1 MIFQSIPVA
10 LAIMYLLLIP
20 CVVLYLR
27 FKFGKREF
35 LATVTKG
42 LSAWIILAGAL
53 FAAQGTELSMFSTLI
68 IAGLAMGMAGDI
80 ALSLPTPG
88 FTSGMLFFGLGH
100 ICYIIAMILISGSV
114 IYAVFVFILLYSVYL
129 LVYHKLGIVPPE
141 NLRVPI
147 IAYSIII
154 VCMLSLALTMPFTG
168 PSGGLLL
175 LFSGTLFTASDIML
189 ALYNNSITKTETPGK
204 KSENLLGIA
213 SLVCYFT
220 AQSLFAVSVY
230 LF

>member
-1 MIFQSIPVA
+1 MTFQSIPVS
-10 LAIMYLLLIP
+10 LIVMYLLLIP
-20 CVVLYLR
+20 CVVLYLH
-27 FKFGKREF
+27 FKFSKREF
-35 LATVTKG
+35 LATATKG

-53 FAAQGTELSMFSTLI
+53 FAAQGNTLGMFATLI

-80 ALSLPTPG
+80 ALSLPKPG

-100 ICYIIAMILISGSV
+100 ICYIIAMILISDSI
-114 IYAVFVFILLYSVYL
+114 IYAVAAFILLYSVYL
-129 LVYHKLGIVPPE
+129 LAYYKLKIVPPE

-154 VCMLSLALTMPFTG
+154 TFMLSLAMTMPFTKF
-168 PSGGLLL
+168 PGGLLL
-175 LFSGTLFTASDIML
+175 LFSGALFTASDVML
-189 ALYNNSITKTETPGK
+189 AFNNHPIIKKITPGK
-204 KSENLLGIA
+204 KSKNLLGIV

-220 AQSLFAVSVY
+220 AQSLFAISVY

>member
-10 LAIMYLLLIP
+10 LIIMYLLLIP
-20 CVVLYLR
+20 CVVLYMY

-35 LATVTKG
+35 LATATKG

-53 FAAQGTELSMFSTLI
+53 FAVQGTELSMFSTLI

-80 ALSLPTPG
+80 ALSLPKPG
-88 FTSGMLFFGLGH
+88 FTSGMLFFGFGH
-100 ICYIIAMILISGSV
+100 ICYIIAMILISGSL
-114 IYAVFVFILLYSVYL
+114 IYPLAAFIILYSAYL
-129 LVYHKLGIVPPE
+129 LAYHKLKIVPPE

-154 VCMLSLALTMPFTG
+154 TCMLSLALAMPFTKF
-168 PSGGLLL
+168 PGGLLL
-175 LFSGTLFTASDIML
+175 LFAGALFTASDLML
-189 ALYNNSITKTETPGK
+189 AFNNHPITKTKTPGK
-204 KSENLLGIA
+204 ESGNLLGIV
-213 SLVCYFT
+213 SLVCYFL

-230 LF
+230 LY

>member
-1 MIFQSIPVA
+1 MIFKSIPVA
-10 LAIMYLLLIP
+10 LVIMYLLLIP
-20 CVVLYLR
+20 SVVLYLH
-27 FKFGKREF
+27 FKFSKRGF

-80 ALSLPTPG
+80 ALSLPNPG

-114 IYAVFVFILLYSVYL
+114 LYAVFAFIILYAAYL
-129 LVYHKLGIVPPE
+129 LAYHKLGIVPPE
-141 NLRVPI
+141 DLRVPI

-168 PSGGLLL
+168 SPGGLLL

-189 ALYNNSITKTETPGK
+189 ALYNNSITKTGTPGK
-204 KSENLLGIA
+204 KSENLLGIV

-230 LF
+230 LL

>member
-1 MIFQSIPVA
+1 MTFQSIPVS
-10 LAIMYLLLIP
+10 LIIMYLLLIP
-20 CVVLYLR
+20 CVVLYMH

-35 LATVTKG
+35 LATSTKG
-42 LSAWIILAGAL
+42 LSAWIVFAGAL
-53 FAAQGTELSMFSTLI
+53 FAVQGNTLSMFATLV

-80 ALSLPTPG
+80 ALSLPKPG

-114 IYAVFVFILLYSVYL
+114 LYALFAFIILYSAYL
-129 LVYHKLGIVPPE
+129 LVYHKSGIVPPQK
-141 NLRVPI
+141 LRVPI
-147 IAYSIII
+147 IFYSIII
-154 VCMLSLALTMPFTG
+154 VCMLSLALTMPFTIF
-168 PSGGLLL
+168 PGGLLL
-175 LFSGTLFTASDIML
+175 LFAGALFTASDIML
-189 ALYNNSITKTETPGK
+189 AFNNQPAAKTGTTGK
-204 KSENLLGIA
+204 KSGNLLGIV